1 LGAGVG
7 AHAGAGNAC
16 REDAVNPVATTSR
29 DRRVLAAGVA
39 AIVALL
45 GVARGLPTLRQW
57 QSESRDS
64 ASVLVQE
71 VARVRTTMARDHATR
86 DSLAARQE
94 RFIALA
100 PLLLRGETPAMGGA
114 ILASLIS
121 TAATAA
127 SVRLGPVQVHADTAA
142 RGVFSRV
149 GARAEITGD
158 VHGVGAFLS
167 ILERGPTLLAV
178 RELTISQLEPAAA
191 PDRAEA
197 LHVALTVDALML
209 TPRPPT
215 AQKAARARE
224 PGRKAP

>member
-1 LGAGVG
+1 VS
-7 AHAGAGNAC
+7 
-16 REDAVNPVATTSR
+16 PVATTSR
-29 DRRVLAAGVA
+29 DRRVLVAGVA
-39 AIVALL
+39 VIVALL
-45 GVARGLPTLRQW
+45 GVARGLPGLRQW

-64 ASVLVQE
+64 ASALVRE
-71 VARVRTTMARDHATR
+71 VARVRTTMARDHVTR
-86 DSLAARQE
+86 DSLAARQQ

-127 SVRLGPVQVHADTAA
+127 SVRLGPVQVRADTAV
-142 RGVFSRV
+142 RTIFSRV

-158 VHGVGAFLS
+158 VRGVGTFLS

-178 RELTISQLEPAAA
+178 RELTISQLEPGAA

-197 LHVALTVDALML
+197 LHVTLAVDALML
-209 TPRPPT
+209 TPRRPT
-215 AQKAARARE
+215 PQKAAPAAETR
-224 PGRKAP
+224 RKAP

>member
-1 LGAGVG
+1 VS
-7 AHAGAGNAC
+7 
-16 REDAVNPVATTSR
+16 AVVSTSR
-29 DRRVLAAGVA
+29 DRRVLGAGVA
-39 AIVALL
+39 AILVLL
-45 GVARGLPTLRQW
+45 GVARGLPVLRQW

-64 ASVLVQE
+64 ASALVQE
-71 VARVRTTMARDHATR
+71 AARVRATLARAHVTR
-86 DSLAARQE
+86 DSLAARQR

-100 PLLLRGETPAMGGA
+100 PVLLRGETPAMGGA
-114 ILASLIS
+114 VLASLIS

-127 SVRLGPVQVHADTAA
+127 SVRLGPVQVHADTVV

-149 GARAEITGD
+149 GAHAEITGD

-197 LHVALTVDALML
+197 LHVALAVDALML
-209 TPRPPT
+209 TPRPPR
-215 AQKAARARE
+215 AQKAARAPE
-224 PGRKAP
+224 PVRKAP

>member
-1 LGAGVG
+1 VSPA
-7 AHAGAGNAC
+7 AITN
-16 REDAVNPVATTSR
+16 R

-39 AIVALL
+39 AIVVLI
-45 GVARGLPTLRQW
+45 GVARGLPALRQW

-64 ASVLVQE
+64 AGALAQE
-71 VARVRTTMARDHATR
+71 VARVRTTMAHDRVTR
-86 DSLAARQE
+86 DSLAARQR

-100 PLLLRGETPAMGGA
+100 PLLVRGETPAMGGA

-121 TAATAA
+121 SAATAA

-158 VHGVGAFLS
+158 VLGVGTFLS

-191 PDRAEA
+191 PDRAEV
-197 LHVALTVDALML
+197 LHVALAVDALML
-209 TPRPPT
+209 TPRPPM
-215 AQKAARARE
+215 AEKSARAPE

>member
-1 LGAGVG
+1 MS
-7 AHAGAGNAC
+7 
-16 REDAVNPVATTSR
+16 PVATISR

-39 AIVALL
+39 AIVMLL
-45 GVARGLPTLRQW
+45 GVARELSTLRQW

-64 ASVLVQE
+64 ASTLSQE
-71 VARVRTTMARDHATR
+71 VARVRTTMARDHVTR
-86 DSLAARQE
+86 DSLAARQR

-127 SVRLGPVQVHADTAA
+127 SVRLGPVQVHADTAG

-158 VHGVGAFLS
+158 VRGVGAFLS
-167 ILERGPTLLAV
+167 ILESGPTLLAV
-178 RELTISQLEPAAA
+178 RELTISQLEPAVT

-197 LHVALTVDALML
+197 LHVALAVDALML
-209 TPRPPT
+209 TPRAPT
-215 AQKAARARE
+215 AQKVAQAPQ